1 MQTFMRYVIAR
12 YEEIQRDAAYRI
24 YCTDAMRLEIS
35 MIAQLGGS
43 KSFEI
48 PRWYDV
54 AYGQK
59 AQKETRT
66 SAEIIDTIKGKLA
79 KVGGES

>member
-1 MQTFMRYVIAR
+1 MRTFLRYVIAR
-12 YEEIQRDAAYRI
+12 YEESQRDAAYRI
-24 YCTDAMRLEIS
+24 YCTDALRLELG
-35 MIAQLGGS
+35 MIAQIGGS
-43 KSFEI
+43 KSFDM

-66 SAEIIDTIKGKLA
+66 SAEIIDAIKGKLA